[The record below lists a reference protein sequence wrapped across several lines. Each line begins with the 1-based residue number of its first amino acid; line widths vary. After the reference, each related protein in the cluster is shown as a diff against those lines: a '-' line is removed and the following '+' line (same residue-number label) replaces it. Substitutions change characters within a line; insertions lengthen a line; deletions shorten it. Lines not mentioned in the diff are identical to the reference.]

1 MNQPD
6 DKNEMKYL
14 VELLDDEN
22 EQSASMAMAELLTKG
37 STALEPVLRDMQ
49 KSDNPRLRKRTR
61 QLQHALIARSRRRI
75 FMQPPERPISL
86 LTGLIRL
93 HLCWFD
99 NDKQSFVEKQWRE
112 LEAAYQKAHP
122 VTLAE
127 MAAFMK
133 KMFPDRPENRDFHP
147 DSFCIGAVM
156 EDKIGSDLIF
166 SCIAAILSSSSR
178 NRFSVVRVG
187 PDTAVADRSGC
198 LCFPIDD
205 WKLYSGV
212 AEGDEPPVVWD
223 TETILRYVS
232 SVLFVSAVASDG
244 FRYLYTLGAPLAA
257 AIGEKDLSFLPYPYG
272 EGTAS
277 KTSGG
282 NGNGRG
288 S

>member
-1 MNQPD
+1 MNPPD
-6 DKNEMKYL
+6 DKNDMKYL

-61 QLQHALIARSRRRI
+61 QLQHALMARSRRRI

-99 NDKQSFVEKQWRE
+99 NDRQSFVEKQWRE
-112 LEAAYQKAHP
+112 LEAEFRKAHP
-122 VTLAE
+122 SGLAG
-127 MAAFMK
+127 MADFMR

-147 DSFCIGAVM
+147 DSFCIGAVL
-156 EDKIGSDLIF
+156 EDKIGSDMIF
-166 SCIAAILSSSSR
+166 ACIAAILSASTQE
-178 NRFSVVRVG
+178 RFSVVRVG
-187 PDTAVADRSGC
+187 VDTAIADKSGC
-198 LCFPIDD
+198 LVFPIDN
-205 WKLYSGV
+205 WQIYGGV
-212 AEGDEPPVVWD
+212 AEGEEPPVVWD
-223 TETILRYVS
+223 TQTILRYVS

-272 EGTAS
+272 SGSAQNP
-277 KTSGG
+277 SGG
-282 NGNGRG
+282 QRP
-288 S
+288 

>member
-6 DKNEMKYL
+6 DKNDMKYL

-49 KSDNPRLRKRTR
+49 KSDNPRIRKRTR
-61 QLQHALIARSRRRI
+61 QLQHALMARSRRRI

-112 LEAAYQKAHP
+112 LEAEYRKAHP
-122 VTLAE
+122 ADLFGMAE
-127 MAAFMK
+127 FMRK
-133 KMFPDRPENRDFHP
+133 TFPDRPENRDFHP
-147 DSFCIGAVM
+147 DSFCIGAVL

-166 SCIAAILSSSSR
+166 ACIAAILSSSTQ

-187 PDTAVADRSGC
+187 IDTAVADSDGR
-198 LCFPIDD
+198 LVFPIDN
-205 WKLYSGV
+205 WQLYGGV
-212 AEGDEPPVVWD
+212 AEGEEPPVVWD
-223 TETILRYVS
+223 TQTILRYVS

-244 FRYLYTLGAPLAA
+244 FRYLYTIGAPLAA

-272 EGTAS
+272 
-277 KTSGG
+277 
-282 NGNGRG
+282 NGSVEDDLNTGKK
-288 S
+288 

>member
-1 MNQPD
+1 MNQPN
-6 DKNEMKYL
+6 DKNDMKYL

-61 QLQHALIARSRRRI
+61 QLQHALMARSRRHI

-112 LEAAYQKAHP
+112 LEAEYRKAHP
-122 VTLAE
+122 ADLFGMAE
-127 MAAFMK
+127 FMR

-147 DSFCIGAVM
+147 DSFCIGAVL

-166 SCIAAILSSSSR
+166 ACIAAILSSSTQ

-187 PDTAVADRSGC
+187 IDTAVADSDGR
-198 LCFPIDD
+198 LIFPVDN
-205 WKLYSGV
+205 WQLYGGV
-212 AEGDEPPVVWD
+212 AEGEEPPVVWD
-223 TETILRYVS
+223 TQTILRYVS

-272 EGTAS
+272 NGSGEGDS
-277 KTSGG
+277 NGG
-282 NGNGRG
+282 KR

>member
-6 DKNEMKYL
+6 DKNDMKYL

-49 KSDNPRLRKRTR
+49 KSDNPRIRKRTR
-61 QLQHALIARSRRRI
+61 QLQHALMARSRRRI

-112 LEAAYQKAHP
+112 LEAEFRKAHP
-122 VTLAE
+122 ADLFGMAE
-127 MAAFMK
+127 FMRK
-133 KMFPDRPENRDFHP
+133 TFPDRPENRDFHP
-147 DSFCIGAVM
+147 DSFCIGAVL

-166 SCIAAILSSSSR
+166 ACIAAILSSSTQ

-187 PDTAVADRSGC
+187 IDTAVADSDGR
-198 LCFPIDD
+198 LIFPVDNWQIFG
-205 WKLYSGV
+205 GV
-212 AEGDEPPVVWD
+212 AEGEEPPVVWD
-223 TETILRYVS
+223 TQTILRYVS

-244 FRYLYTLGAPLAA
+244 FRYLYTIGAPLAA

-272 EGTAS
+272 
-277 KTSGG
+277 
-282 NGNGRG
+282 NGSVEDDPNTGKK
-288 S
+288 

>member
-1 MNQPD
+1 MNQPN
-6 DKNEMKYL
+6 DKNDMKYL

-61 QLQHALIARSRRRI
+61 QLQHALMARSRRRI

-99 NDKQSFVEKQWRE
+99 NDRQSFVEKQWRE
-112 LEAAYQKAHP
+112 LEAEYRKAHP
-122 VTLAE
+122 ADLFGMAE
-127 MAAFMK
+127 FMRK
-133 KMFPDRPENRDFHP
+133 TFPDRPENREFHP

-156 EDKIGSDLIF
+156 EDKIGSDMIF
-166 SCIAAILSSSSR
+166 ACIAAILSSSTQ

-187 PDTAVADRSGC
+187 IDTAVADSDGR
-198 LCFPIDD
+198 LIFPVDN
-205 WKLYSGV
+205 WQLYGGV
-212 AEGDEPPVVWD
+212 AEGEEPPVVWD
-223 TETILRYVS
+223 TQTILRYVS

-244 FRYLYTLGAPLAA
+244 FRYLYTIGAPLAA

-272 EGTAS
+272 EGAAQS
-277 KTSGG
+277 SSRD
-282 NGNGRG
+282 GRG

>member
-6 DKNEMKYL
+6 DKNDMKYL

-61 QLQHALIARSRRRI
+61 QLQHALMARSRRRI

-99 NDKQSFVEKQWRE
+99 NDRQSFVEKQWRE
-112 LEAAYQKAHP
+112 LEAEYRKAHP
-122 VTLAE
+122 ADLFGMAE
-127 MAAFMK
+127 FMRK
-133 KMFPDRPENRDFHP
+133 TFPDRPENRDFHP
-147 DSFCIGAVM
+147 DSFCIGAVL

-166 SCIAAILSSSSR
+166 ACIAAILSSSTQ

-187 PDTAVADRSGC
+187 IDTAVADSDGR
-198 LCFPIDD
+198 LIFPVDN
-205 WKLYSGV
+205 WQLYGGV
-212 AEGDEPPVVWD
+212 AEGEEPPVVWD
-223 TETILRYVS
+223 TQTILRYVS

-244 FRYLYTLGAPLAA
+244 FRYLYTIGAPLAA

-272 EGTAS
+272 
-277 KTSGG
+277 
-282 NGNGRG
+282 NGSVEDDPNTGKK
-288 S
+288 

>member
-6 DKNEMKYL
+6 DKNDMKYL

-61 QLQHALIARSRRRI
+61 QLQHALMARSRRRI

-112 LEAAYQKAHP
+112 LEAEYRKAHP
-122 VTLAE
+122 ADLFGMAE
-127 MAAFMK
+127 FMRK
-133 KMFPDRPENRDFHP
+133 TFPDRPENRDFHP
-147 DSFCIGAVM
+147 DSFCIGAVL

-166 SCIAAILSSSSR
+166 ACIAAILSSSTQ

-187 PDTAVADRSGC
+187 IDTAVADSDGR
-198 LCFPIDD
+198 LIFPVDN
-205 WKLYSGV
+205 WQLYGGV
-212 AEGDEPPVVWD
+212 AEGEEPPVVWD
-223 TETILRYVS
+223 TQTILRYVS

-244 FRYLYTLGAPLAA
+244 FRYLYTIGAPLAA

-272 EGTAS
+272 NGSDEDDLN
-277 KTSGG
+277 GG
-282 NGNGRG
+282 KK

>member
-6 DKNEMKYL
+6 DKNDMKYL

-61 QLQHALIARSRRRI
+61 QLQHALMARSRRRI

-99 NDKQSFVEKQWRE
+99 NDKQSFVEKQWRD
-112 LEAAYQKAHP
+112 LEAEYRKAHP
-122 VTLAE
+122 ADLFGMAE
-127 MAAFMK
+127 FMRK
-133 KMFPDRPENRDFHP
+133 TFPDRPENRDFHP
-147 DSFCIGAVM
+147 DSFCIGAVL

-166 SCIAAILSSSSR
+166 ACIAAILSSSTQ

-187 PDTAVADRSGC
+187 IDTAVADSGGR
-198 LCFPIDD
+198 LVFPVDN
-205 WKLYSGV
+205 WQLYGGV
-212 AEGDEPPVVWD
+212 AEGEEPPVVWD
-223 TETILRYVS
+223 TQTILRYVS

-272 EGTAS
+272 NG
-277 KTSGG
+277 SGEDSS
-282 NGNGRG
+282 NGGKR

>member
-6 DKNEMKYL
+6 DKNDMKYL

-49 KSDNPRLRKRTR
+49 KSDNPRIRKRTR
-61 QLQHALIARSRRRI
+61 QLQHALMARSRRRI

-99 NDKQSFVEKQWRE
+99 NDRQSFVEKQWRE
-112 LEAAYQKAHP
+112 LEAEYRKAHP
-122 VTLAE
+122 ADLFGMAE
-127 MAAFMK
+127 FMRK
-133 KMFPDRPENRDFHP
+133 TFPDRPENRDFHP
-147 DSFCIGAVM
+147 DSFCIGAVL

-166 SCIAAILSSSSR
+166 ACIAAILSSSTQ

-187 PDTAVADRSGC
+187 IDTAVADSDGR
-198 LCFPIDD
+198 LIFPVDN
-205 WKLYSGV
+205 WQLYGGV
-212 AEGDEPPVVWD
+212 AEGEEPPVVWD
-223 TETILRYVS
+223 TQTILRYVS

-244 FRYLYTLGAPLAA
+244 FRYLYTIGAPLAA

-272 EGTAS
+272 
-277 KTSGG
+277 
-282 NGNGRG
+282 NGSVEDDLNTGKK
-288 S
+288 

>member
-1 MNQPD
+1 MKMHD

-49 KSDNPRLRKRTR
+49 KSDNPRIRKRTR
-61 QLQHALIARSRRRI
+61 QLQHALMARSRRRI

-112 LEAAYQKAHP
+112 LEAEYRKAHP
-122 VTLAE
+122 ADLFGMAE
-127 MAAFMK
+127 FMR

-147 DSFCIGAVM
+147 DSFCIGAVL

-166 SCIAAILSSSSR
+166 ACIAAILSSSTQ

-187 PDTAVADRSGC
+187 IDTAVADSDGR
-198 LCFPIDD
+198 LIFPVDN
-205 WKLYSGV
+205 WQLYGGV
-212 AEGDEPPVVWD
+212 AEGEEPPVVWD
-223 TETILRYVS
+223 TQTILRYVS

-272 EGTAS
+272 NGSGEGALN
-277 KTSGG
+277 GG
-282 NGNGRG
+282 KR

>member
-61 QLQHALIARSRRRI
+61 QLQHALMARSRRRI

-122 VTLAE
+122 VSLAD

-133 KMFPDRPENRDFHP
+133 KLFPDRPENRDFHP
-147 DSFCIGAVM
+147 DSFCIGAVL

-187 PDTAVADRSGC
+187 PDTAVADRSGV

-223 TETILRYVS
+223 ADTILRYVA

-244 FRYLYTLGAPLAA
+244 FRYLYTIGAPLAA

-272 EGTAS
+272 EGAAKPS
-277 KTSGG
+277 D
-282 NGNGRG
+282 GNGRG

>member
-37 STALEPVLRDMQ
+37 NTALEPVLRDMQ

-61 QLQHALIARSRRRI
+61 QLQHALMARSRRRI

-99 NDKQSFVEKQWRE
+99 NDRQSFVEKQWRE
-112 LEAAYQKAHP
+112 LEAEYRKAHP
-122 VTLAE
+122 ADLFGMAE
-127 MAAFMK
+127 FMRK
-133 KMFPDRPENRDFHP
+133 TFPDRPENRDFHP
-147 DSFCIGAVM
+147 DSFCIGAVL

-166 SCIAAILSSSSR
+166 ACIAAILSSSTQ

-187 PDTAVADRSGC
+187 IDTAVADSDGR
-198 LCFPIDD
+198 LIFPVDN
-205 WKLYSGV
+205 WQLYGGV
-212 AEGDEPPVVWD
+212 AEGEEPPVVWD
-223 TETILRYVS
+223 TQTILRYVS

-244 FRYLYTLGAPLAA
+244 FRYLYTIGAPLAA

-272 EGTAS
+272 
-277 KTSGG
+277 
-282 NGNGRG
+282 NGSVEDDPNTGKK
-288 S
+288 

>member
-1 MNQPD
+1 MNKPD
-6 DKNEMKYL
+6 DKNDMKYL

-49 KSDNPRLRKRTR
+49 KSDNPRIRKRTR
-61 QLQHALIARSRRRI
+61 QLQHALMARSRRRI

-112 LEAAYQKAHP
+112 LEAEYRKAHP
-122 VTLAE
+122 ADLFGMAE
-127 MAAFMK
+127 FMR

-147 DSFCIGAVM
+147 DSFCIGAVL

-166 SCIAAILSSSSR
+166 ACIAAILSSSTQ

-187 PDTAVADRSGC
+187 IDTAVADSDGR
-198 LCFPIDD
+198 LIFPVDN
-205 WKLYSGV
+205 WQLYGGV
-212 AEGDEPPVVWD
+212 AEGEEPPVVWD
-223 TETILRYVS
+223 TQTILRYVS

-244 FRYLYTLGAPLAA
+244 FRYLYTIGAPLAA

-272 EGTAS
+272 NGSGEGQDDPN
-277 KTSGG
+277 GG
-282 NGNGRG
+282 KKP
-288 S
+288 

>member
-1 MNQPD
+1 MKQPD
-6 DKNEMKYL
+6 DKNDMKYL

-112 LEAAYQKAHP
+112 LEAAYRKARP
-122 VTLAE
+122 VGLAG
-127 MAAFMK
+127 MADFMRK
-133 KMFPDRPENRDFHP
+133 TFPDRPENRDFHP
-147 DSFCIGAVM
+147 DSFCIGAVL
-156 EDKIGSDLIF
+156 EDKIGSDMIF
-166 SCIAAILSSSSR
+166 ACIAAILSSSTQ

-187 PDTAVADRSGC
+187 VDTAVADKSGC
-198 LCFPIDD
+198 LIFPVDN
-205 WKLYSGV
+205 WQLYGGV
-212 AEGDEPPVVWD
+212 AEDEEPPVVWD
-223 TETILRYVS
+223 TQTILRYVS

-272 EGTAS
+272 NGSGETAPSDGS
-277 KTSGG
+277 KS
-282 NGNGRG
+282 
-288 S
+288 

>member
-1 MNQPD
+1 MNKPD
-6 DKNEMKYL
+6 DKNDMKYL

-61 QLQHALIARSRRRI
+61 QLQHALMARSRRRI

-99 NDKQSFVEKQWRE
+99 NDKQSFVEKQWRD
-112 LEAAYQKAHP
+112 LEAEYRKAHP
-122 VTLAE
+122 ADLFGMAE
-127 MAAFMK
+127 FMRK
-133 KMFPDRPENRDFHP
+133 TFPDRPENRDFHP
-147 DSFCIGAVM
+147 DSFCIGAVL

-166 SCIAAILSSSSR
+166 ACIAAILSSSTQ

-187 PDTAVADRSGC
+187 IDTAVADSGGR
-198 LCFPIDD
+198 LIFPVDN
-205 WKLYSGV
+205 WQLYGGV
-212 AEGDEPPVVWD
+212 AEGEEPPVVWD
-223 TETILRYVS
+223 TQTILRYVS

-272 EGTAS
+272 NGSGET
-277 KTSGG
+277 TSGG
-282 NGNGRG
+282 RR

>member
-1 MNQPD
+1 MKQTD

-49 KSDNPRLRKRTR
+49 KSDNPRIRKRTR
-61 QLQHALIARSRRRI
+61 QLQHALMARSRRRI

-112 LEAAYQKAHP
+112 LEAEYRKARP
-122 VTLAE
+122 AGLAG
-127 MAAFMK
+127 MADFMRK
-133 KMFPDRPENRDFHP
+133 TFPDRPENRDFHP
-147 DSFCIGAVM
+147 DSFCIGAVL

-166 SCIAAILSSSSR
+166 ACIAAILSSSTQ

-187 PDTAVADRSGC
+187 VDTAVADKSGC
-198 LCFPIDD
+198 LVFPVDN
-205 WKLYSGV
+205 WQLYGGV
-212 AEGDEPPVVWD
+212 AEGEEPPVLWD
-223 TETILRYVS
+223 TQTILRYIS
-232 SVLFVSAVASDG
+232 SVLFISAVASDG
-244 FRYLYTLGAPLAA
+244 FRYLYTIGAPLAA

-272 EGTAS
+272 EG
-277 KTSGG
+277 SGEG
-282 NGNGRG
+282 DSNGGKR

>member
-6 DKNEMKYL
+6 DKNDMKYL

-61 QLQHALIARSRRRI
+61 QIQHALMARSRRRI

-99 NDKQSFVEKQWRE
+99 NDRQSFVEKQWRE
-112 LEAAYQKAHP
+112 LEAEYRKAHP
-122 VTLAE
+122 ADLFGMAE
-127 MAAFMK
+127 FMR

-147 DSFCIGAVM
+147 DSFCIGAVL

-166 SCIAAILSSSSR
+166 ACIAAILSSSTQ

-187 PDTAVADRSGC
+187 IDTAVADSAGR
-198 LCFPIDD
+198 LIFPVDN
-205 WKLYSGV
+205 WQLYGGV
-212 AEGDEPPVVWD
+212 AEGEEPPVVWD
-223 TETILRYVS
+223 TQTILRYVS

-244 FRYLYTLGAPLAA
+244 FRYLYTIGAPLAA

-272 EGTAS
+272 NGSGET
-277 KTSGG
+277 TSGG
-282 NGNGRG
+282 RR

>member
-1 MNQPD
+1 MNKPD

-112 LEAAYQKAHP
+112 LEAEYRKAQP
-122 VTLAE
+122 NGLAG
-127 MAAFMK
+127 MADFMR

-147 DSFCIGAVM
+147 DSFCIGAVL

-166 SCIAAILSSSSR
+166 ACIAAILSSSSP

-187 PDTAVADRSGC
+187 PDTALADSAGR
-198 LCFPIDD
+198 LAFPIDN
-205 WKLYSGV
+205 WQLYSGV

-223 TETILRYVS
+223 TQTILRYVS

-244 FRYLYTLGAPLAA
+244 FRYLYTIGAPLAA

-272 EGTAS
+272 KGISAR
-277 KTSGG
+277 TSGDDG
-282 NGNGRG
+282 E

>member
-6 DKNEMKYL
+6 DKNDMKYL

-49 KSDNPRLRKRTR
+49 KSDNPRIRKRTR
-61 QLQHALIARSRRRI
+61 QLQHALMARSRRRI

-112 LEAAYQKAHP
+112 LEAEYRKAHP
-122 VTLAE
+122 ADLFGMAE
-127 MAAFMK
+127 FMR

-147 DSFCIGAVM
+147 DSFCIGAVL

-166 SCIAAILSSSSR
+166 ACIAAILSSSTQ

-187 PDTAVADRSGC
+187 IDTAVADSDGR
-198 LCFPIDD
+198 LIFPVDN
-205 WKLYSGV
+205 WQLYGGV
-212 AEGDEPPVVWD
+212 AEGEEPPVVWD
-223 TETILRYVS
+223 TQTILRYVS

-244 FRYLYTLGAPLAA
+244 FRYLYTIGAPLAA

-272 EGTAS
+272 NGSGEDDSNGGTRS
-277 KTSGG
+277 
-282 NGNGRG
+282 
-288 S
+288 

>member
-6 DKNEMKYL
+6 DKNDMKYL

-49 KSDNPRLRKRTR
+49 KSDNPRIRKRTR
-61 QLQHALIARSRRRI
+61 QLQHALMARSRRRI

-112 LEAAYQKAHP
+112 LEAEYRKAHP
-122 VTLAE
+122 ADLFGMAE
-127 MAAFMK
+127 FMR

-147 DSFCIGAVM
+147 DSFCIGAVL

-166 SCIAAILSSSSR
+166 ACIAAILSSSTQ
-178 NRFSVVRVG
+178 NRFSVVRLG
-187 PDTAVADRSGC
+187 IDTAVADSDGR
-198 LCFPIDD
+198 LIFPVDN
-205 WKLYSGV
+205 WQLYGGV
-212 AEGDEPPVVWD
+212 AGGEEPPVVWD
-223 TETILRYVS
+223 AQTILRYVS

-244 FRYLYTLGAPLAA
+244 FRYLYTIGAPLAA

-272 EGTAS
+272 NGSGEGDPN
-277 KTSGG
+277 SGK
-282 NGNGRG
+282 R

>member
-6 DKNEMKYL
+6 DKNDMKYL

-49 KSDNPRLRKRTR
+49 KSDNPRIRKRTR
-61 QLQHALIARSRRRI
+61 QLQHALMARSRRRI

-112 LEAAYQKAHP
+112 LEAEYRKAHP
-122 VTLAE
+122 ADLFGMAE
-127 MAAFMK
+127 FMR

-147 DSFCIGAVM
+147 DSFCIGAVL

-166 SCIAAILSSSSR
+166 ACIAAILSSSTQ

-187 PDTAVADRSGC
+187 IDTAVADSAGR
-198 LCFPIDD
+198 LIFPVDN
-205 WKLYSGV
+205 WQLYGGV
-212 AEGDEPPVVWD
+212 AEGEEPPVVWD
-223 TETILRYVS
+223 TQTILRYVS

-244 FRYLYTLGAPLAA
+244 FRYLYTIGAPLAA

-272 EGTAS
+272 NG
-277 KTSGG
+277 SGEDNPNAG
-282 NGNGRG
+282 KR

>member
-6 DKNEMKYL
+6 DKNDMKYL

-49 KSDNPRLRKRTR
+49 KSDNPRIRKRTR
-61 QLQHALIARSRRRI
+61 QLQHALMARSRRRI

-99 NDKQSFVEKQWRE
+99 NDRQSFVEKQWRE
-112 LEAAYQKAHP
+112 LEAEYRKAHP
-122 VTLAE
+122 ADLFGMAE
-127 MAAFMK
+127 FMR

-147 DSFCIGAVM
+147 DSFCIGAVL

-166 SCIAAILSSSSR
+166 ACIAAILSSSTQ

-187 PDTAVADRSGC
+187 IDTAVADSAGR
-198 LCFPIDD
+198 LIFPVDN
-205 WKLYSGV
+205 WQLYGGV
-212 AEGDEPPVVWD
+212 AEGEEPPVVWD
-223 TETILRYVS
+223 TQTILRYVS

-244 FRYLYTLGAPLAA
+244 FRYLYTIGAPLAA

-272 EGTAS
+272 NG
-277 KTSGG
+277 SGEDNPNAG
-282 NGNGRG
+282 KR

>member
-1 MNQPD
+1 MKQPD
-6 DKNEMKYL
+6 DKNDMKYL

-112 LEAAYQKAHP
+112 LEAEYRKARP
-122 VTLAE
+122 VGLAG
-127 MAAFMK
+127 MADFMR

-147 DSFCIGAVM
+147 DSFCIGAVL
-156 EDKIGSDLIF
+156 EDKIGSDMIF
-166 SCIAAILSSSSR
+166 ACIAAILSSSTQ

-187 PDTAVADRSGC
+187 VDTAVADKSGC
-198 LCFPIDD
+198 LIFPVDN
-205 WKLYSGV
+205 WQLYGGV
-212 AEGDEPPVVWD
+212 AEDEEPPVVWD
-223 TETILRYVS
+223 TQTILRYVS

-257 AIGEKDLSFLPYPYG
+257 AIGEKDLSVLPYPYG
-272 EGTAS
+272 NGSGETAPSDGS
-277 KTSGG
+277 KS
-282 NGNGRG
+282 
-288 S
+288 

>member
-6 DKNEMKYL
+6 DKNDMKYL

-37 STALEPVLRDMQ
+37 NTALEPVLRDMQ
-49 KSDNPRLRKRTR
+49 KSDNPRIRKRTR
-61 QLQHALIARSRRRI
+61 QLQHALMARSRRRI

-99 NDKQSFVEKQWRE
+99 NDRQSFVEKQWRE
-112 LEAAYQKAHP
+112 LEAEYRKAHP
-122 VTLAE
+122 ADLFGMAE
-127 MAAFMK
+127 FMRK
-133 KMFPDRPENRDFHP
+133 TFPDRPENRDFHP
-147 DSFCIGAVM
+147 DSFCIGAVL

-166 SCIAAILSSSSR
+166 ACIAAILSSSTQ

-187 PDTAVADRSGC
+187 IDTAVADSDGR
-198 LCFPIDD
+198 LIFPVDN
-205 WKLYSGV
+205 WQLYGGV
-212 AEGDEPPVVWD
+212 AEGEEPPVVWD
-223 TETILRYVS
+223 TQTILRYVS

-244 FRYLYTLGAPLAA
+244 FRYLYTIGAPLAA

-272 EGTAS
+272 
-277 KTSGG
+277 
-282 NGNGRG
+282 NGSVEDDPNTGKK
-288 S
+288 

>member
-61 QLQHALIARSRRRI
+61 QLQHALMARSRRRI

-112 LEAAYQKAHP
+112 LEAEYQKAHP
-122 VTLAE
+122 ASLAD

-133 KMFPDRPENRDFHP
+133 KLFPDRPENRDFHP
-147 DSFCIGAVM
+147 DSFCIGAVL

-187 PDTAVADRSGC
+187 PDTAVADKSGI

-223 TETILRYVS
+223 TETILRYVA

-244 FRYLYTLGAPLAA
+244 FRYLYTIGAPLAA

-272 EGTAS
+272 EAAAA

-282 NGNGRG
+282 NNGRA

>member
-1 MNQPD
+1 MNKPD
-6 DKNEMKYL
+6 DKNDMKYL

-49 KSDNPRLRKRTR
+49 NADTPRIRKRTR
-61 QLQHALIARSRRRI
+61 QLQHALMARSRRRI

-112 LEAAYQKAHP
+112 LEAEYRKAHP
-122 VTLAE
+122 ADLFGMAE
-127 MAAFMK
+127 FMRK
-133 KMFPDRPENRDFHP
+133 TFPDRPENRDFHP
-147 DSFCIGAVM
+147 DAFCIGAVL

-166 SCIAAILSSSSR
+166 ACIAAILSSSTQ

-187 PDTAVADRSGC
+187 IDTAVADSDGR
-198 LCFPIDD
+198 LIFPVDN
-205 WKLYSGV
+205 WQLYGGV
-212 AEGDEPPVVWD
+212 AEGEEPPVVWD
-223 TETILRYVS
+223 TQTILRYVS

-244 FRYLYTLGAPLAA
+244 FRYLYTIGAPLAA

-272 EGTAS
+272 NGSGEGDDS
-277 KTSGG
+277 NGG
-282 NGNGRG
+282 KK

>member
-6 DKNEMKYL
+6 DKNDRKYL

-133 KMFPDRPENRDFHP
+133 KLFPDRPENRDFHP
-147 DSFCIGAVM
+147 DSFCIGAVL

-272 EGTAS
+272 EGAAT

-282 NGNGRG
+282 NGRG
-288 S
+288 A

>member
-6 DKNEMKYL
+6 DKNDMKYL

-49 KSDNPRLRKRTR
+49 KSDNPRIRKRTR
-61 QLQHALIARSRRRI
+61 QLQHALMARSRRRI

-99 NDKQSFVEKQWRE
+99 NDRQSFVEKQWRE
-112 LEAAYQKAHP
+112 LEAEYRKAHP
-122 VTLAE
+122 ADLFGMAE
-127 MAAFMK
+127 FMRK
-133 KMFPDRPENRDFHP
+133 TFPDRPENRDFHP
-147 DSFCIGAVM
+147 DSFCIGAVL

-166 SCIAAILSSSSR
+166 ACIAAILSSSTQE
-178 NRFSVVRVG
+178 RFSVVRVG
-187 PDTAVADRSGC
+187 IDTALADQSGC
-198 LCFPIDD
+198 LVFPVDN
-205 WKLYSGV
+205 WQLYGGV
-212 AEGDEPPVVWD
+212 AEGEEPPVVWD
-223 TETILRYVS
+223 TQTILRYVS

-244 FRYLYTLGAPLAA
+244 FRYLYTIGAPLAA

-272 EGTAS
+272 
-277 KTSGG
+277 
-282 NGNGRG
+282 NGSVEDDPNTGKK
-288 S
+288 

>member
-6 DKNEMKYL
+6 DKNDMKYL

-61 QLQHALIARSRRRI
+61 QLQHALMARSRRRI

-99 NDKQSFVEKQWRE
+99 NDRQSFVEKQWRE
-112 LEAAYQKAHP
+112 LEAEYRKAHP
-122 VTLAE
+122 ADLFGMAE
-127 MAAFMK
+127 FMR

-147 DSFCIGAVM
+147 DSFCIGAVL

-166 SCIAAILSSSSR
+166 ACIAAILSSSTQ

-187 PDTAVADRSGC
+187 IDTAVADSDGR
-198 LCFPIDD
+198 LIFPIDN
-205 WKLYSGV
+205 WQLYGGV
-212 AEGDEPPVVWD
+212 AAGEEPPVVWD
-223 TETILRYVS
+223 TQTILRYVS

-244 FRYLYTLGAPLAA
+244 FRYLYTIGAPLAA

-272 EGTAS
+272 NGSGEGDL
-277 KTSGG
+277 
-282 NGNGRG
+282 NGRKR

>member
-6 DKNEMKYL
+6 DKNDMKYL

-49 KSDNPRLRKRTR
+49 KSNNPRIRKRTR
-61 QLQHALIARSRRRI
+61 QLQHALMARSRRRI

-112 LEAAYQKAHP
+112 LEAEYRKAHP
-122 VTLAE
+122 ADLFGMAE
-127 MAAFMK
+127 FMR

-147 DSFCIGAVM
+147 DSFCIGAVL

-166 SCIAAILSSSSR
+166 ACIAAILSSSTQ

-187 PDTAVADRSGC
+187 IDTAVADSAGR
-198 LCFPIDD
+198 LIFPVDN
-205 WKLYSGV
+205 WQLYGGV
-212 AEGDEPPVVWD
+212 AEGEEPPVVWD
-223 TETILRYVS
+223 TQTILRYVS

-244 FRYLYTLGAPLAA
+244 FRYLYTIGAPLAA

-272 EGTAS
+272 NG
-277 KTSGG
+277 SGEDKL
-282 NGNGRG
+282 NGGKR

>member
-1 MNQPD
+1 MKQSD
-6 DKNEMKYL
+6 DKNDMKFL

-99 NDKQSFVEKQWRE
+99 NDRQSFVEKQWRE
-112 LEAAYQKAHP
+112 LEAEYAKAHP
-122 VTLAE
+122 SDLAG

-133 KMFPDRPENRDFHP
+133 KVFPDRPENRDFHP
-147 DSFCIGAVM
+147 DSFCIGAVL

-166 SCIAAILSSSSR
+166 ACIAAILSASSP

-187 PDTAVADRSGC
+187 PDTALADSAGR
-198 LCFPIDD
+198 LAFPIDN
-205 WKLYSGV
+205 WQLYSGV

-223 TETILRYVS
+223 TQTILRYVS

-272 EGTAS
+272 EGIPHG
-277 KTSGG
+277 TSGK
-282 NGNGRG
+282 NGRP
-288 S
+288 

>member
-61 QLQHALIARSRRRI
+61 QLQHALI
-75 FMQPPERPISL
+75 PERPISL

-277 KTSGG
+277 KASGG
-282 NGNGRG
+282 NGRG
-288 S
+288 A

>member
-6 DKNEMKYL
+6 DKNDMKYL

-49 KSDNPRLRKRTR
+49 KSDNPRIRKRTR
-61 QLQHALIARSRRRI
+61 QLQHALMARSRRRI

-112 LEAAYQKAHP
+112 LEAEYRKAHP
-122 VTLAE
+122 ADLFGMAE
-127 MAAFMK
+127 FMR

-147 DSFCIGAVM
+147 DSFCIGAVL

-166 SCIAAILSSSSR
+166 ACIAAILSSSTQ

-187 PDTAVADRSGC
+187 IDTAVADSGGR
-198 LCFPIDD
+198 LIFPVDN
-205 WKLYSGV
+205 WQLYGGV
-212 AEGDEPPVVWD
+212 AEGEEPPVVWD
-223 TETILRYVS
+223 TQTILRYVS

-244 FRYLYTLGAPLAA
+244 FRYLYTIGAPLAA

-272 EGTAS
+272 
-277 KTSGG
+277 
-282 NGNGRG
+282 NGSVEDDPNTGKK
-288 S
+288 